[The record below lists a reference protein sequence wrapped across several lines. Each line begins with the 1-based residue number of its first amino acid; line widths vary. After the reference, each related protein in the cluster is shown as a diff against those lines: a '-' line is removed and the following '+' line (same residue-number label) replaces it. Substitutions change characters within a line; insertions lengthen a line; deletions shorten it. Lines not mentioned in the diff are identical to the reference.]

1 MNAVRLVRSLA
12 IAAVGVGLAGSV
24 AAQDNKLRLITWA
37 DYVPADV
44 VAQFKKETGIDVEVT
59 LSNNEEMISKLRAT
73 GGAGFDLAQP
83 SQDRIVG
90 PQQEF
95 GIYKPIDMSEDQDR
109 AQFIP
114 SMLDATKKNTTL
126 DGKVYGLPH
135 IWGTDGLVV
144 NTKLAQDDRLR
155 RPVQGRVQG
164 QDVSVR
170 LKRPTLLA
178 FAFASGKDP
187 FALYNDPKAYAA
199 LMDDVGKKLAACKAN
214 IKFFWDNKDQLLNG
228 ARSGEIVGAMMWDTG
243 GWKLNGEN
251 PDIQFI
257 APKSG
262 ALGWIDT
269 FAIPAKGR
277 NDAAAY
283 AWINFNMRPEI
294 AAKVAASAGNFT
306 ASKGADQLMDAK
318 LKAQFAKSFPEAAL
332 EEHQVV
338 SGGAAGHRGHRRQ
351 GARPRQGG
359 ELTKA
364 LSGRRWRRLAPCAVA
379 RLRVGW
385 PGPRGRPRHQA
396 LRRARRGRRAVA
408 SASRTAASSRS
419 SVRRAAARPRCCG

>member
-1 MNAVRLVRSLA
+1 MKRSLEMLVA
-12 IAAVGVGLAGSV
+12 GLVALGVAASAL
-24 AAQDNKLRLITWA
+24 AQDNKLRLLTWA

-83 SQDRIVG
+83 SQDRIAG

-95 GIYKPIDMSEDQDR
+95 GIYKPMDLSKIKTEL
-109 AQFIP
+109 FIP

-126 DGKVYGLPH
+126 KGKVYGLPH

-144 NTKLAQDDRLR
+144 NTKLAQMTDYPDLCKAEYK
-155 RPVQGRVQG
+155 GKT
-164 QDVSVR
+164 SVR

-187 FALYNDPKAYAA
+187 FALYDDPKAYAA
-199 LMDDVGKKLAACKAN
+199 LMDEVGKTLTACKGN
-214 IKFFWDNKDQLLNG
+214 LKFFWDNKDQLLNG
-228 ARSGEIVGAMMWDTG
+228 VRTGEIVGAMMWDTG

-251 PDIQFI
+251 PDIQYI

-269 FAIPAKGR
+269 FALPAKGR

-294 AAKVAASAGNFT
+294 AAKVAALGRQLHRLQGRRPADGRE
-306 ASKGADQLMDAK
+306 AQGAVR
-318 LKAQFAKSFPEAAL
+318 
-332 EEHQVV
+332 EELPGSGAEERQVV
-338 SGGAAGHRGHRRQ
+338 PGRAARHRGHRRQ
-351 GARPRQGG
+351 GARPREGG
-359 ELTKA
+359 ELA
-364 LSGRRWRRLAPCAVA
+364 VRISVAGPQAAASGPAAQAFGLRTPGARRLAPPVA
-379 RLRVGW
+379 PQCDVG
-385 PGPRGRPRHQA
+385 G
-396 LRRARRGRRAVA
+396 
-408 SASRTAASSRS
+408 SSR
-419 SVRRAAARPRCCG
+419 RTE